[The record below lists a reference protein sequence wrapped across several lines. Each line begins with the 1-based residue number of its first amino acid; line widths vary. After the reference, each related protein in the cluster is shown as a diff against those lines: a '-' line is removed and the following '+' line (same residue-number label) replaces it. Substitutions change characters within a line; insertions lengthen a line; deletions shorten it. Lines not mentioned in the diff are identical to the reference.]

1 MIFERYIHK
10 ENARVF
16 QVSQKVIW
24 ASAVFMGILA
34 SIPKILQLKVSFAE
48 IVIDCFIAFIYSVFV
63 WFYNL
68 YTLPKFSNKAL
79 TTRFFGLRLIKSLSL
94 GILVMG
100 ILVVCGQLLFNDKLI
115 GTMILMY
122 QFRGILINLTIYMFL
137 YLLFQSY
144 ANQVIGMD
152 LERTKADYLSAKYEV
167 LKQQVNPHFL
177 FNSLNTLKSMVDFGD
192 ANAADFIVKLSDFY
206 RYTLE
211 SRQQDS
217 VLMQKEL
224 ENLNAYYFLVRSR
237 FEEGIDLQILLSPE
251 HLGAITPPF
260 TLQLLV
266 ENAIKHNIISLDQP
280 LNISIYSDGRYIKV
294 KNNVQLKNHPEPSNM
309 IGLENISHRYLHLM
323 EQQIVVESNHQ
334 FFTVALPANAD
345 ISN

>member
-1 MIFERYIHK
+1 MIFEKYIHK
-10 ENARVF
+10 ETARVF

-34 SIPKILQLKVSFAE
+34 SVPKILQLKISFAE
-48 IVIDCFIAFIYSVFV
+48 IVIDCFIAFTYSLFV

-100 ILVVCGQLLFNDKLI
+100 ILVFCGQLLINDRLI

-192 ANAADFIVKLSDFY
+192 ASAADFIVKLSDFY

-211 SRQQDS
+211 SRQKDS
-217 VLMQKEL
+217 ELMQKEL

-237 FEEGIDLQILLSPE
+237 FEEGIDLQIQLSPE
-251 HLGAITPPF
+251 HLSAITPPF

-280 LNISIYSDGRYIKV
+280 LNISIYSDGKYIKV
-294 KNNVQLKNHPEPSNM
+294 KNNVQIKNNPEPSNM
-309 IGLENISHRYLHLM
+309 IGLENISQRYLHLM
-323 EQQIVVESNHQ
+323 GQQIIVESNHQ